1 MQWDTWG
8 LLARE
13 EAALIKPLGH
23 AEVQPWVLLSPV
35 TKGQWLTCLPTLQAT
50 ALPARQDRLL
60 LPCSPGSDTTPSRR
74 AACVWSSCRLMLL
87 RSCFLQV
94 ELTNARATASAPA
107 RLVLLPVGDTRNGD
121 RTMQLQRALAC
132 QERLP
137 PAPVI
142 VLSLSLSLSSSEFT
156 SGEKQAEVISIPNL
170 TSRVLD
176 RRRCQC
182 FQILHEKSKNV
193 HPGIAIASGHGEPS
207 YNIPHWDKCPPHMPC
222 SCLARASTRY
232 W

>member
-35 TKGQWLTCLPTLQAT
+35 TKGQWLACLPTLQAT
-50 ALPARQDRLL
+50 ALPARQVPLL

-87 RSCFLQV
+87 RSRFLQL

-107 RLVLLPVGDTRNGD
+107 RMVLLPVGDTRNGD
-121 RTMQLQRALAC
+121 RNMQLQRALAC

-142 VLSLSLSLSSSEFT
+142 VLSLSLSLSHPRSSPP
-156 SGEKQAEVISIPNL
+156 GK
-170 TSRVLD
+170 SRVLD

-182 FQILHEKSKNV
+182 FQILHEKSENV

-207 YNIPHWDKCPPHMPC
+207 YNIPT
-222 SCLARASTRY
+222 SLG
-232 W
+232 